1 MKQDANAPSPIP
13 LGSEGRD
20 GAFDFARMQNS
31 GEVPEGSG
39 AATEEIAADLPDQF
53 RTAIEAQAAF
63 LKWLSSGDH
72 SIAELA
78 RRLRDVL
85 VAGQPYVQQ
94 YDAVEKNFPSY
105 FASIHERLRPVK
117 DDVLPG
123 EAIEG
128 EGTPGLTIIG
138 GAGHA

>member
-1 MKQDANAPSPIP
+1 MKQDANANSPIP

-20 GAFDFARMQNS
+20 GAFDFARRS
-31 GEVPEGSG
+31 EETPEGSS
-39 AATEEIAADLPDQF
+39 AAVEEILAELPDRF
-53 RTAIEAQAAF
+53 RTAMQAQDDF

-85 VAGQPYVQQ
+85 TAGQPYVQG
-94 YDAVEKNFPSY
+94 YDAVEVNFPLY
-105 FASIHERLRPVK
+105 FASIHDRLRPVK
-117 DDVLPG
+117 NDVLPG
-123 EAIEG
+123 AAIEG
-128 EGTPGLTIIG
+128 EGTPGLTIVG